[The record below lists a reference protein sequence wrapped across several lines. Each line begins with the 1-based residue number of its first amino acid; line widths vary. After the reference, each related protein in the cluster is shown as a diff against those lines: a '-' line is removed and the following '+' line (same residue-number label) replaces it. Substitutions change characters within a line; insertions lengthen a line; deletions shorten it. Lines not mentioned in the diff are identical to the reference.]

1 MKAYWILILGLLT
14 TPAWADAEL
23 AAGQAIFD
31 QYCAGACHQ
40 APVPE
45 RLSANQWRVVL
56 KTMQKRMR
64 SRGMEPLTEQET
76 AKVFRYLTAEDSA
89 R

>member
-1 MKAYWILILGLLT
+1 MKGLGILVLVLAM
-14 TPAWADAEL
+14 TPAWADEDW
-23 AAGQAIFD
+23 AAGEAIFE
-31 QYCAGACHQ
+31 QTCAGACHG

-64 SRGMEPLTEQET
+64 SRGMEPLTEQQT
-76 AKVFRYLTAEDSA
+76 AQVFRYLTEEKPAP
-89 R
+89 